1 VLLSVSLLVSACA
14 EPPAQLNIPFAAEF
28 RGVAVECDAGND
40 VTLSD
45 LRFYV
50 FDVHLRDSA
59 GKMQQL
65 RLSNDDSWQ
74 RDGVAL
80 LDLEDGQYNC
90 LNGTAAINDVLR
102 GSIAAADYRGLT
114 FTLGVPFERNHSDPL
129 RAAAP
134 LDDPAMHW
142 HWRGGY
148 KFLRAGLG
156 TATDGFWLHLG
167 STGCEGTLQN
177 ITGCH
182 APNRVTVALENFVPG
197 RDIVVVD
204 LGELLTDAE
213 LADGTASD
221 CSSGPAERHCETAFR
236 ALGLDHAGGAGRDE
250 QRLFSSRSRQ

>member
-1 VLLSVSLLVSACA
+1 VLLSVSLLVPACA

-182 APNRVTVALENFVPG
+182 APNRVTVELENFVPG

-250 QRLFSSRSRQ
+250 QRLFSSRNRQ

>member
-1 VLLSVSLLVSACA
+1 VLLSVSLLVPACA

-80 LDLEDGQYNC
+80 LDLEDGQHNC
-90 LNGTAAINDVLR
+90 LNGTAAINDQLR

-182 APNRVTVALENFVPG
+182 APNRVTVELENFVPG